1 MTRTEFE
8 EMELYDLINWA
19 DENIYEF
26 TDEEMLISFAKKK
39 IDEDNIGMAIHILGA
54 IYNSEEAL
62 HGRYFYDYS
71 LGKLSTPT
79 PLTCKEDFED
89 YISFEKED
97 EIEIDTTGC
106 INWEVDDTCD
116 DPDVDEELLDYYHK
130 DGEPR

>member
-8 EMELYDLINWA
+8 EMDIYDLIEWA

-26 TDEEMLISFAKKK
+26 TDEEMLISFAKNK
-39 IDEDNIGMAIHILGA
+39 IDEDNIGMAVHILSA
-54 IYNSEEAL
+54 VYESDAAL

-71 LGKLSTPT
+71 LGTISTPT

-89 YISFEKED
+89 YISFEEED
-97 EIEIDTTGC
+97 TEEEPEVDLTDC
-106 INWEVDDTCD
+106 IDDTCD

-130 DGEPR
+130 EGEPR

>member
-8 EMELYDLINWA
+8 EMDIYDLIEWA

-26 TDEEMLISFAKKK
+26 TDEEMLISFAKNK
-39 IDEDNIGMAIHILGA
+39 IDEDNIGMAVHILSAVYESDRA
-54 IYNSEEAL
+54 IQ
-62 HGRYFYDYS
+62 GRYFYDYS
-71 LGKLSTPT
+71 LGTISTPT

-89 YISFEKED
+89 YISFEEED
-97 EIEIDTTGC
+97 TEEELEVDLTGC
-106 INWEVDDTCD
+106 IDDTCD